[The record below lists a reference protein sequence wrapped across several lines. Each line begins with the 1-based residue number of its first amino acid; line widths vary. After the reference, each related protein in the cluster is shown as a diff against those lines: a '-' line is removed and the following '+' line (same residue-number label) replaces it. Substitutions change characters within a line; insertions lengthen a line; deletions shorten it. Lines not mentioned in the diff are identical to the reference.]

1 MGGRI
6 LKHLVRKAIDMLGF
20 ETNRSTTLRRYFN
33 ENSIDLVVDAGAN
46 TGQFA
51 QLIRSKG
58 YQNRIWS
65 FEPVSSVFAALKDAS
80 RGSPNW
86 QISQL
91 ALGKADGSLAI
102 NVPSNHTLSS
112 FLEPSELMASYDS
125 VGDIA
130 KETVQI
136 RRLDDVLNGD
146 QAKQIFLKADVQGFE
161 KQVLEG
167 AAGILDRVCAIYLE
181 LPIGQLYQG
190 GWTFAEAIT
199 YLDGLGFTPAQ
210 FRSVNSMPN
219 KRSFAVEFDCLFRR
233 K

>member
-1 MGGRI
+1 M
-6 LKHLVRKAIDMLGF
+6 KHLARKAIDMLGF
-20 ETNRSTTLRRYFN
+20 ETDRSTTLRRFFI
-33 ENSIDLVVDAGAN
+33 ENPIDLVIDAGAN
-46 TGQFA
+46 IGQFA
-51 QLIRSKG
+51 QLIRGKG

-65 FEPVSSVFAALKDAS
+65 FEPVSSVFAALEDAS
-80 RGSPNW
+80 SGSPDW
-86 QISQL
+86 QISQI
-91 ALGKADGSLAI
+91 ALGEADGTLVI
-102 NVPSNHTLSS
+102 NVPSNHSLSS

-125 VGDIA
+125 VGGLA

-136 RRLDDVLNGD
+136 RRLDDVLKGD
-146 QAKQIFLKADVQGFE
+146 QAKHIFLKADVQGFE
-161 KQVLEG
+161 KQVLDG

-181 LPIGQLYQG
+181 LPIGHLYQG
-190 GWTFAEAIT
+190 SWTFAEAIT